1 MAEGAALSLTTPRQA
16 LREMARGRKPRFA
29 GALLKEI
36 LEHLEGV
43 EWRGQRL
50 ADVPLPPLALDAVL
64 KEAGDAVMRPASIGD
79 IMREIAR
86 AENGPLPEAPGG
98 LTEWWGKAK
107 RAERLQ

>member
-1 MAEGAALSLTTPRQA
+1 MSLTTPRQA

-50 ADVPLPPLALDAVL
+50 ADYPLPALALDAVL
-64 KEAGDAVMRPASIGD
+64 HEAAKVVMQPATLGD
-79 IMREIAR
+79 IMREI
-86 AENGPLPEAPGG
+86 E
-98 LTEWWGKAK
+98 
-107 RAERLQ
+107 RAERMQ